1 MKYYCQLLNLSSGY
15 VPNTIPP
22 RFEDAFIQPKEMLG
36 SDAVLILD
44 ARNNLNTM
52 IQESEKRFKSIQ
64 KLKSSVVGFRVVR
77 SSEFIDTDKEENKR
91 SVVYEYLEQD

>member
-15 VPNTIPP
+15 VPNSLPP
-22 RFEDAFIQPKEMLG
+22 QFKEELKTPKEMLG

-52 IQESEKRFKSIQ
+52 IQDSEKRFNNIQ
-64 KLKSSVVGFRVVR
+64 KLKPSIVGFRVVR
-77 SSEFIDTDKEENKR
+77 SSKFIDTDKEKNKR
-91 SVVYEYLEQD
+91 SIVYEYLEQD